1 MRPRLEKISSGEAS
15 FLSYEVR
22 QASFDFFWHFH
33 PEYELTY
40 IVSGQGRRL
49 VGDSVEVFGP
59 GDFVLIGPGLPHVW
73 VSEKKDG
80 AAAVALVVQ
89 FNEGFAASLHAF
101 PELENTK
108 TLFRKA
114 QQGFYLLP
122 VKNWK
127 PEKKMKIIAGLQPG
141 NAFTVLL
148 ELLQELSVKKGRPLA
163 SPEYKLVRSGND
175 GRRIHKVLKF
185 IQDHYR
191 EPVSVSQAAG
201 MLHLSDSAFCKYFKR
216 SMGKTF
222 TDYVNDIRITQAVSL
237 LMDTD
242 HTVAEVAASCGFEN
256 ISYFNRV
263 FLRKKGIQPYRF
275 RESGREMRP
284 LRSG

>member
-1 MRPRLEKISSGEAS
+1 MRPKLEKISSGEAS

-73 VSEKKDG
+73 VSEKKSG
-80 AAAVALVVQ
+80 ESAVAMVVQ
-89 FNEGFAASLHAF
+89 FNAAFVASVLGF
-101 PELENTK
+101 PELAQAEAV
-108 TLFRKA
+108 FRKA
-114 QQGFYLLP
+114 QQGICFLAA
-122 VKNWK
+122 KNWK
-127 PEKKMKIIAGLQPG
+127 PERKLKIIAGLQPG
-141 NAFTVLL
+141 NPFTTLL
-148 ELLQELSVKKGRPLA
+148 ELLQELSVKKYHTLA
-163 SPEYKLVRSGND
+163 SAQYKLLRAGND
-175 GRRIHKVLKF
+175 GRRIHKVLKY
-185 IQDHYR
+185 IQEHYR
-191 EPVSVSQAAG
+191 EPVSVSQAAA

-237 LMDTD
+237 LIDSD
-242 HTVAEVAASCGFEN
+242 HSVADVATSCGFDN

-263 FLRKKGIQPYRF
+263 FLRKKGIQPFKF
-275 RESGREMRP
+275 RESGRENRK
-284 LRSG
+284 